1 MSCDDWE
8 GVQRAG
14 LGQSLGAVGCG
25 VILTGLWDVTGLG
38 KIPAPFP
45 QYLTWNV
52 SSMLPIPPWGGG
64 ETLPRNIGFPDP
76 FRLHT
81 YSSHLFQETP
91 CLECRWRKCQSPML
105 AQGAHCK
112 PDVFGHWS
120 K

>member
-52 SSMLPIPPWGGG
+52 SSMLPIPPWGGDSSKKHRV
-64 ETLPRNIGFPDP
+64 PRPLQTP
-76 FRLHT
+76 HLQL
-81 YSSHLFQETP
+81 SSVSRNTVPGVQVEKVSITHAGPGCSLQ
-91 CLECRWRKCQSPML
+91 
-105 AQGAHCK
+105 A
-112 PDVFGHWS
+112 
-120 K
+120 